1 MRQERGYN
9 LRTSDRPA
17 RSSTTT
23 ADVVSDA
30 MQYFTNLFSSS
41 GKSENPPSSNS
52 TPSTQSSN
60 SGTPVDTM
68 LYRHINTNNGS
79 SSNGPA
85 IGGFGSGSGS
95 VTAPVPPL
103 PINLR
108 QDHHA
113 ASVTRECE
121 LNNEKQR
128 KGKDGVKDPCVSW
141 AMLSYKSM
149 GMDYRDW
156 LLGPQGKEEPTGRL
170 TSVDPRFPTIC
181 DKDQEMYSY
190 SNDLDTT
197 VSRFPADREVAYSMM
212 IDEQVEL
219 NKMVQ
224 EPPKV
229 RGVMV
234 DGEYLYD
241 GDDYLDHHLSYCLKR
256 STRKHDVLR
265 KRPGVYQIDG
275 REVCLEWRQRI
286 PREASVLVICDG
298 PMKQQCQD
306 YLDGVDETA
315 EYEENTMFD
324 TDKRISNL
332 RDEDRLSFGDS
343 KYQSYTRLEAMRVAK
358 EQAKLRESAAEKYMK
373 TGLNTYR
380 SKEEHMDKYRAW
392 HKAQLQLEPPCYQWS
407 DAPEKSTSP
416 PPWANPP
423 REIPAPAQEQGD
435 NNLFRDP
442 TLAPSSVPLMPQ
454 PNLPI
459 PQLQIPGLY
468 M

>member
-1 MRQERGYN
+1 MLYG
-9 LRTSDRPA
+9 
-17 RSSTTT
+17 
-23 ADVVSDA
+23 
-30 MQYFTNLFSSS
+30 
-41 GKSENPPSSNS
+41 SSN
-52 TPSTQSSN
+52 
-60 SGTPVDTM
+60 
-68 LYRHINTNNGS
+68 INTNNGS
-79 SSNGPA
+79 SSNTPPNGGM

-95 VTAPVPPL
+95 SVNGPVVPPL
-103 PINLR
+103 PING
-108 QDHHA
+108 HHA

-121 LNNEKQR
+121 LKNEKQR
-128 KGKDGVKDPCVSW
+128 KEKDDGGIKDPCVSW

-156 LLGPQGKEEPTGRL
+156 LLGPKGKEEPTGRL

-181 DKDQEMYSY
+181 DKDKEMYSY
-190 SNDLDTT
+190 RYDLDTT

-212 IDEQVEL
+212 IDEQAEL

-234 DGEYLYD
+234 DGEYQFD
-241 GDDYLDHHLSYCLKR
+241 TDDYLDHHLSYCLKR
-256 STRKHDVLR
+256 STRKHDVSR

-286 PREASVLVICDG
+286 PREASGLVVVDG
-298 PMKQQCQD
+298 PMKQHCQD

-324 TDKRISNL
+324 NDKRISNL

-407 DAPEKSTSP
+407 EAPEEKTTST

-442 TLAPSSVPLMPQ
+442 TLAPSSVPMMPQ

-459 PQLQIPGLY
+459 PQLHIPGLY